1 MDVLK
6 ARSKIECNHIEKEAG
21 VDRKREQERE
31 RERQRERER
40 ERNFV
45 FVRPAKLCFI
55 VVRYC
60 F

>member
-6 ARSKIECNHIEKEAG
+6 ARSKIEYKHIEKEAG

-31 RERQRERER
+31 RE
-40 ERNFV
+40 NFV
-45 FVRPAKLCFI
+45 FVRPAKLGFI
-55 VVRYC
+55 VVKYC